1 MNNLFGSGAIAN
13 RFASYSLQS
22 RYFIFVGNIHDSAA
36 TSSDCIA
43 AEEDALKAVLAG
55 LTDTQTLVYFS
66 SCSIDDIMEESSPY
80 VMHKKRAEQ
89 LIRAS
94 VPNHLIIRLPQVIG
108 LMDTEGGLVNTLV
121 NAFRTG
127 DRFELWERAK
137 RNFIDLDD
145 VYAIVHHILQERDV
159 RNTVINVASPHTT
172 PVTEFVSVLE
182 EHFGAA
188 GNYELIAR
196 GSDYDIDVSAIRDDI
211 DQLGIDFGSKY
222 LLQCVRKYFDYLI
235 KSAPLI
241 SIIVPTYNQSLGV
254 NEFYRRTKLVLNSL
268 GQRFEHELIF
278 VNDNSRDDTYLKL
291 QQLATTDP
299 LVKVINFSRNFGNQM
314 GITAGVTYCS
324 GDLAVI
330 IDDDLQDPPEIM
342 LDFFAKWYEGYQVV
356 YGVRPK
362 RLGVN
367 PLFRLVVKLYYRAI
381 SSLSDTPIPPDTGDF
396 RLVDKVVLNQLRRM
410 NEENRYYR
418 GMVAWVGF
426 RQIGYIYQRDRRY
439 AGKSNFSFS
448 KYVNFALNGLTSFT
462 DKPLYFSILFGFSIT
477 TISFLLAIYLVI
489 YKLLNPEWSI
499 QGWTSM
505 MTLGMFFGGVQLFS
519 IGVVGIYV
527 GKIYREVKGRPLFI
541 IQDLI
546 NLDDRSRH

>member
-1 MNNLFGSGAIAN
+1 MI
-13 RFASYSLQS
+13 FA
-22 RYFIFVGNIHDSAA
+22 GNIHNSAI
-36 TSSDCIA
+36 SSPDDIA
-43 AEEDALKAVLAG
+43 AEEDALKAVVAG
-55 LTDTQTLVYFS
+55 LTGAQTLVYFS
-66 SCSIDDIMEESSPY
+66 SCSIDDITQICSPY
-80 VMHKKRAEQ
+80 VIHKKRAEK

-94 VPNHLIIRLPQVIG
+94 APNHLIIRLPQVIG
-108 LMDTEGGLVNTLV
+108 LMDAEGGLVNTLV
-121 NAFRTG
+121 KAFRTG
-127 DRFELWERAK
+127 ERFELWERAR

-159 RNTVINVASPHTT
+159 RNTVINVASTHTT

-182 EHFGAA
+182 EHFGTA

-196 GSDYDIDVSAIRDDI
+196 GSDYDIDVSAIRCDI
-211 DQLGIDFGSKY
+211 DKLGIDFGSKY
-222 LLQCVRKYFDYLI
+222 LLRCVRKYFDHLV

-241 SIIVPTYNQSLGV
+241 SIIVPTYNQSLGI
-254 NEFYRRTKLVLNSL
+254 NEFYRRTKVVLNSL
-268 GQRFEHELIF
+268 GARFEHELIF
-278 VNDNSRDDTYLKL
+278 VNDHSRDDTYLKL
-291 QQLATTDP
+291 QRLAATDP
-299 LVKVINFSRNFGNQM
+299 AVKVVNFSRNFGNQM
-314 GITAGVTYCS
+314 GITAGVTYCC

-330 IDDDLQDPPEIM
+330 LDDDLQDPPEIM
-342 LDFFAKWYEGYQVV
+342 LDFIAKWHEGYQVV

-367 PLFRLVVKLYYRAI
+367 PIFRLVAKLYYRAI
-381 SSLSDTPIPPDTGDF
+381 GALSDTPIPRDTGDF

-426 RQIGYIYQRDRRY
+426 RQIGYIYERDRRY
-439 AGKSNFSFS
+439 AGKSNFSFR

-477 TISFLLAIYLVI
+477 AISFLLAIYLVI
-489 YKLLNPEWSI
+489 YKLLNPDWSI

-505 MTLGMFFGGVQLFS
+505 MTLAMFFGGVQLFS
-519 IGVVGIYV
+519 IGITGIYI

-541 IQDLI
+541 VQDLI
-546 NLDDRSRH
+546 NLDDRSQN